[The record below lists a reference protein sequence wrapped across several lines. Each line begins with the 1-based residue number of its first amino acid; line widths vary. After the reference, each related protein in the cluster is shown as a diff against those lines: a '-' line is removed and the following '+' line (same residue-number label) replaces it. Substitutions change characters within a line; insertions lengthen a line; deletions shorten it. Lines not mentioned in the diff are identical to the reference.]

1 LIGFTRVSIPAGAT
15 RRVSFTVDPSR
26 LAFHGLD
33 MRHTTEPGTFTF
45 RVGRSAFSSDMTSE
59 QVTLDG
65 DRTDYERRSIIA
77 TTATIN

>member
-1 LIGFTRVSIPAGAT
+1 
-15 RRVSFTVDPSR
+15 
-26 LAFHGLD
+26 

-65 DRTDYERRSIIA
+65 DRTDYERRSIVA